1 MTQDGSNLA
10 LLSTIIV
17 IINTIIIIII
27 QNFTRASQNTTRAII
42 YRKQLVD
49 IWSEP
54 ENHQANI
61 DNNECNDAPYTYHAA
76 IIVMMK
82 LIKQGCLMNHNI

>member
-1 MTQDGSNLA
+1 MTYLEYSRVPWYLLPILIIFNPTFLSSEDPNNMTQDGSNLA

-42 YRKQLVD
+42 SRKQLVD

-54 ENHQANI
+54 ENH
-61 DNNECNDAPYTYHAA
+61 
-76 IIVMMK
+76 
-82 LIKQGCLMNHNI
+82 

>member
-42 YRKQLVD
+42 SRKELVD

-54 ENHQANI
+54 ENLKITRQI
-61 DNNECNDAPYTYHAA
+61 L
-76 IIVMMK
+76 IITNVMM
-82 LIKQGCLMNHNI
+82 LQIQIMQQL

>member
-1 MTQDGSNLA
+1 MTQGGSNLA

-17 IINTIIIIII
+17 IINTIIIII

-42 YRKQLVD
+42 SRKQLVD